1 MSFVTLVSAELAFPF
16 FESPLPITV
25 EIEVVPARGLE
36 SAALTYAP
44 AFASRADGARFVGAA
59 AYAAEL
65 LPFAPESSTLGVF
78 AIAGFVLKVT

>member
-36 SAALTYAP
+36 SAALTFAP
-44 AFASRADGARFVGAA
+44 AFASLADGARRFVGAA
-59 AYAAEL
+59 ACAAEL
-65 LPFAPESSTLGVF
+65 PPFATETSALGVF
-78 AIAGFVLKVT
+78 AIADFFKR